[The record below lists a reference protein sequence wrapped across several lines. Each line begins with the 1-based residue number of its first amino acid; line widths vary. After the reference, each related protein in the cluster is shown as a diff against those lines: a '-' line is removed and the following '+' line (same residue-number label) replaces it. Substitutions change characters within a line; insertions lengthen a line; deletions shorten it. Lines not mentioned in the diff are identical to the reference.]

1 MTEPIGRND
10 RHVPRDGT
18 VSVLPEGVG
27 PPADIP
33 PAIFVAAL
41 QTFLEMRRLDMRA
54 LAAELGMGRSSL
66 YRKVRSRDELLGAV
80 LWYLT
85 RRAIVRAVEAAQ
97 GRHGADRV
105 VAVVHHFLHDVHSQ
119 TALRR
124 LLQEEPEASLRILTS
139 KRGVVQQRVIETVER
154 LLAEEEEAQAH
165 WDSTLDRATL
175 AYIIVRMGES
185 FLYADVIADNQ
196 PDVDRA
202 VEIIAQLMGT
212 VPPGAVTRQQPQPA
226 RDGHGRI

>member
-1 MTEPIGRND
+1 MTND
-10 RHVPRDGT
+10 ERRGDRSSQRDVALGI
-18 VSVLPEGVG
+18 LPEGIG
-27 PPADIP
+27 PPADVP
-33 PAIFVAAL
+33 SAIFTAAL
-41 QTFLEMRRLDMRA
+41 QTFLEMRRLDMRG

-66 YRKVRSRDELLGAV
+66 YRKVRSRDDLLGAV

-85 RRAIVRAVEAAQ
+85 RRAIVRAVEASH
-97 GRHGADRV
+97 GLSGADRV

-119 TALRR
+119 AALRR

-139 KRGVVQQRVIETVER
+139 KRGVVQQRVIDSVER
-154 LLAEEEEAQAH
+154 LLAQEQAQAR

-175 AYIIVRMGES
+175 AYIIVRIGES

-202 VEIIAQLMGT
+202 VEVIAQLMGT
-212 VPPGAVTRQQPQPA
+212 HPPQP
-226 RDGHGRI
+226 DGDRSPR